1 MKRHEVAELFESLR
15 RVARSGQVGQPV
27 FLRCQ
32 VTGPPERAVTVL
44 AEALAAAAAL
54 FDNSPETL
62 QAAGDEAAGALHAVL
77 IFRSGST
84 VLAYVGPGEETVD
97 VMLLGNHGAA
107 YGPAVPVPPHPR
119 SARFLAT
126 GVADEAAHQFV
137 ALIRRS
143 LSTRRPV
150 RWEAGRDA

>member
-44 AEALAAAAAL
+44 AEALAAAEAL
-54 FDNSPETL
+54 FDDTAETL

-84 VLAYVGPGEETVD
+84 VLAYTGPGEEAVD

-119 SARFLAT
+119 SAGFLTT
-126 GVADEAAHQFV
+126 GMADESALPFV
-137 ALIRRS
+137 ALIQRS
-143 LSTRRPV
+143 LSTRQPV